1 MGNVV
6 KISAAVTSRKGMSK
20 DQNYNDYYLNGK
32 YVSEQGIDNSRAFAE
47 NSSADFIFA
56 VSNAM
61 SIEDLQDNTKISI
74 TGELTR
80 FQERIKEGRGDIGAR
95 LNDLCQKIEETNS
108 LVYSISLNNK
118 DNRRNETAFSGLVV
132 NKTKAAAISIGD
144 TNVYIFRNA
153 RLRRLIL
160 DKEKP
165 DKLLKMGIINEDQAK
180 VIAQGGG
187 ASLHESIM
195 GAQVSE
201 AVELNSN
208 DIFVLSSGR
217 LEDLIDEETITD
229 ILLSGAE
236 VNIITEKITKEIA
249 EANPDIDVT
258 ILTAKVT
265 KIFEE
270 TIADEGGSA
279 VAASKWSDR
288 TADSYEKKQENI
300 RTFIVAAL
308 TVVILAAIIG
318 VTYNMLKD
326 DDGEGEGSGGTATA
340 YVSPSGQTA
349 PAGGTAAAG
358 QTSGTTAPA
367 GQTASGATVSAAS
380 PSSGY
385 ITYKVEAGDTLE
397 SISRKF
403 YNDPTK
409 YTIIMERNDITD
421 PTKLRAGQIIII
433 P

>member
-358 QTSGTTAPA
+358 QTSGTTA
-367 GQTASGATVSAAS
+367 
-380 PSSGY
+380 
-385 ITYKVEAGDTLE
+385 
-397 SISRKF
+397 
-403 YNDPTK
+403 
-409 YTIIMERNDITD
+409 
-421 PTKLRAGQIIII
+421 
-433 P
+433 